1 VWKPVGIG
9 LLIVC
14 LVFGIKYLF
23 DLIEKRR

>member
-1 VWKPVGIG
+1 VWKPVGTG